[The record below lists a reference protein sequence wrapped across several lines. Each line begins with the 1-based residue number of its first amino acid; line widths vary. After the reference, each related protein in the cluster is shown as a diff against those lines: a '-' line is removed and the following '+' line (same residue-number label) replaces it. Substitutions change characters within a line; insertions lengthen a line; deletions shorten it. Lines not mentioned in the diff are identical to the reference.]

1 MAVRTKR
8 RVDLVPFELKRQYN
22 FNVALPLFL
31 GQNGLDLLMCRSTAG
46 PLLAMVGVAGTAAG
60 VVLAIVRERVDRLSD
75 ARAARMAAEG
85 QNAPNGLKQD
95 RLKQDSVEDESGE
108 SGTSE
113 SEPVDSEDAAS
124 K

>member
-1 MAVRTKR
+1 
-8 RVDLVPFELKRQYN
+8 
-22 FNVALPLFL
+22 
-31 GQNGLDLLMCRSTAG
+31 MCRSTAG

-113 SEPVDSEDAAS
+113 SGPVESEADAS